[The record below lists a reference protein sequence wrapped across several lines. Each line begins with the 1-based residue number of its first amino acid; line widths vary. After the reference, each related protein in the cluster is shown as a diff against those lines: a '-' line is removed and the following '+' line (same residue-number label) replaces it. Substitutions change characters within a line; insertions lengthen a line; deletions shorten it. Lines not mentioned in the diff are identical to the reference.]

1 MTVAIV
7 SYSMHLFM
15 TVEAWQNGPLKKR
28 MNLCYLSKITS
39 TLSVSDSKTYVVKTQ
54 KRRGY
59 SVA

>member
-1 MTVAIV
+1 
-7 SYSMHLFM
+7 M
-15 TVEAWQNGPLKKR
+15 TVEAWQNGPLKR

-39 TLSVSDSKTYVVKTQ
+39 TLSVSDSKTYVLKTQ

>member
-1 MTVAIV
+1 
-7 SYSMHLFM
+7 M

-28 MNLCYLSKITS
+28 INLCYLSKITS